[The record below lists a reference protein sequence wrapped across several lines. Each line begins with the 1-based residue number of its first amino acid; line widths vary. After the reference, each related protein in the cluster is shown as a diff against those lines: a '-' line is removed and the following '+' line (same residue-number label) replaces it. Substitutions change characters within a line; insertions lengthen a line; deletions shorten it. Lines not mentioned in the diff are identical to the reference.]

1 MKTLVTLLD
10 KFLAGALITAM
21 AAILLTVI
29 WQVISR
35 YLLADPAS
43 VTEELS
49 RFLLIW
55 IGILGAAYA
64 YKEKA
69 HLGFNLIV
77 NRQKRAVRRVL
88 LTFVELSVII
98 FCAAVMSYGGV
109 ELVAITLELEQISA
123 ALGIKMGFVY
133 VVLPISGG
141 LIILYA
147 IINIINL
154 WHNEQEVTE

>member
-109 ELVAITLELEQISA
+109 ELVSITLELEQISA

-154 WHNEQEVTE
+154 WHNEQEVAE

>member
-109 ELVAITLELEQISA
+109 ELVSITLELEQISA

-147 IINIINL
+147 IINIIDL
-154 WHNEQEVTE
+154 WHNEQEVAE

>member
-109 ELVAITLELEQISA
+109 ELVSITLELEQISA